1 MTIYKNESIQLPHN
15 IWLLQIT
22 ANYPAYNQPL
32 TWCPVEWLEIWK
44 ALWRSNRLY
53 LVTQVKLM
61 FLTQSRRWE
70 LCGRVTFHNSQRMR
84 KFFLGMIY
92 LWGLRI
98 LSWGFSCL
106 NELRKFSVL
115 IKYTK
120 AFRNSVIIQMFSSV
134 ILQMKAEN

>member
-1 MTIYKNESIQLPHN
+1 MSQFSLPHN

-70 LCGRVTFHNSQRMR
+70 LSVGESLLSQFT
-84 KFFLGMIY
+84 KDEEIFSGMIY
-92 LWGLRI
+92 LWGSRI
-98 LSWGFSCL
+98 LSWGFSLLKWTKKNFQFSL
-106 NELRKFSVL
+106 NIPRLSE
-115 IKYTK
+115 
-120 AFRNSVIIQMFSSV
+120 IQSSFKCFQV
-134 ILQMKAEN
+134 